1 VKERLIGAAV
11 LVAAAVI
18 LIPEMLSGPK
28 QASRPLPA
36 GQAAGQPANSS
47 GEPPLKTY
55 TIDLTQSAPA
65 PGTAV
70 AAPAP
75 EVVEE
80 AAPPPENSAADDSAA
95 PPEESSSVRAEPA
108 VADTAAV
115 IAATPVAAPP
125 GAVAPPPAAETTPE
139 PARPVVVPPP
149 PVAAKGWAVQ
159 LGTFASQSNAASVVK
174 DMHGR
179 GYEAFVMPVKSAK
192 GTLYRVRIGPMK
204 DREAASETLRQVKA
218 SVSGAAVVAHP

>member
-1 VKERLIGAAV
+1 MKERLIGAAV

-28 QASRPLPA
+28 HASRAP
-36 GQAAGQPANSS
+36 AAGQPANAS

-55 TIDLTQSAPA
+55 TIDLSQSSTSPS
-65 PGTAV
+65 TAAAA

-80 AAPPPENSAADDSAA
+80 AAPPPEDSSAENVVA
-95 PPEESSSVRAEPA
+95 PPEESAAEPA
-108 VADTAAV
+108 PATTESPAV
-115 IAATPVAAPP
+115 IAAAPPSVAAPAP
-125 GAVAPPPAAETTPE
+125 APATETAAEPPQPVVLPPPPPAAG
-139 PARPVVVPPP
+139 
-149 PVAAKGWAVQ
+149 KGWAVQ
-159 LGTFASQSNAASVVK
+159 LGTFASQANAASVIK
-174 DMHGR
+174 DMHGK

-204 DREAASETLRQVKA
+204 DREAAAEALRRVKA
-218 SVSGAAVVAHP
+218 SVPGAAVVAHP